1 MTKRNGRDVHKEFA
15 LGVRNAVRGRSSD
28 CYKCLV
34 VASSRSK
41 DGANMFHILP

>member
-15 LGVRNAVRGRSSD
+15 LGVRNAVRSSD
-28 CYKCLV
+28 CYRCLV